1 MRGRAARRDPFNAGG
16 ATRLVVATAK
26 SKKRDQEVTVG
37 NRRLKLTNLD
47 KVLYPKTKT
56 TKAEV
61 IDYHA
66 RVADLILPHLKGRPL
81 TLRRFPEG
89 VGNPGASFF
98 EKNCPKHR
106 PDWVKTTPIYVDRRA
121 GEIDFCLCEN
131 RATLI
136 WMAQLAALELHPSL
150 SKATRMEQPT
160 VLAFDLDPGK
170 PAGLAE
176 CCKVALRV
184 REIFSAFELECFP
197 KVSGGKGLQVYVP
210 LNTKVSYEQTSPFA
224 KAIAQLLEHQTP
236 KEVVSKMAKAE
247 RRGKVFVDWSQNHQK
262 KTTIA
267 VYSLRARERP
277 TASIPLHWREVE
289 RTAKRGEADDLRF
302 EIPAA
307 IERIEREGDLF
318 EPVLKMKQKLPDVE
332 ELGQQQ

>member
-1 MRGRAARRDPFNAGG
+1 
-16 ATRLVVATAK
+16 VVATAK

-224 KAIAQLLEHQTP
+224 KAIAQLLEKQTP

-289 RTAKRGEADDLRF
+289 RTAKRGDADDLRF

-307 IERIEREGDLF
+307 VERIEREGDLF

>member
-1 MRGRAARRDPFNAGG
+1 MPP
-16 ATRLVVATAK
+16 K
-26 SKKRDQEVTVG
+26 PKKRDQEVTVG
-37 NRRLKLTNLD
+37 RRKLKLTNLD

-61 IDYHA
+61 IDYYA
-66 RVADLILPHLKGRPL
+66 RIADAILPHLRGRPL

-89 VGNPGASFF
+89 VGNPRASFF

-106 PDWVKTTPIYVDRRA
+106 PEWVKTTPIYVDRRA

-131 RATLI
+131 RPTLV

-160 VLAFDLDPGK
+160 VLAFDLDPGA
-170 PAGLAE
+170 PAGLVD

-184 REIFSAFELECFP
+184 REIFSAFDLELFP

-210 LNTKVSYEQTSPFA
+210 LNTKVTYEQTGPFA
-224 KAIAQLLEHQTP
+224 KAAAQLLEKQTP

-262 KTTIA
+262 KTTIG
-267 VYSLRARERP
+267 VYSLRARELP
-277 TASIPLHWREVE
+277 TASIPLGWREVE
-289 RTAKRGEADDLRF
+289 RAAKSGEAENLRF
-302 EIPAA
+302 EIPDA
-307 IERIEREGDLF
+307 IERVEKEGDLF
-318 EPVLKMKQKLPDVE
+318 EPVLKLKQRLPDIG
-332 ELGQQQ
+332 ELDAG

>member
-1 MRGRAARRDPFNAGG
+1 LPGG
-16 ATRLVVATAK
+16 GT
-26 SKKRDQEVTVG
+26 KKRNQEVTVG
-37 NRRLKLTNLD
+37 RRKLKLTNLD

-61 IDYHA
+61 IDYYA
-66 RVADLILPHLKGRPL
+66 RVADAILPHLRGRPL

-89 VGNPGASFF
+89 VGKPETSFF

-106 PDWVKTTPIYVDRRA
+106 PEWVKTTPIYVDRRA
-121 GEIDFCLCEN
+121 GEIDFCMCEN
-131 RATLI
+131 LATLT

-150 SKATRMEQPT
+150 SKATRMEKPT
-160 VLAFDLDPGK
+160 VLAFDLDPGA
-170 PAGLAE
+170 PAGLVE
-176 CCKVALRV
+176 CCQVALRV
-184 REIFSAFELECFP
+184 RKLFADLGLESLP

-210 LNTKVSYEQTSPFA
+210 LNTKVTYEQTSSFA
-224 KAIAQLLEHQTP
+224 KAIAQLLERETP
-236 KEVVSKMAKAE
+236 KEVVSKMAKAQ

-277 TASIPLHWREVE
+277 TASLPLHWREVE
-289 RTAKRGEADDLRF
+289 RAAKRGDADNLRF

-307 IERIEREGDLF
+307 IKRVEKEGDLF
-318 EPVLKMKQKLPDVE
+318 EPVLKLKQKLPKLTEVSAEGAD
-332 ELGQQQ
+332 

>member
-1 MRGRAARRDPFNAGG
+1 LPRGG
-16 ATRLVVATAK
+16 T
-26 SKKRDQEVTVG
+26 KKRNQEVTVG
-37 NRRLKLTNLD
+37 RRKLKLTNLD

-61 IDYHA
+61 IDYYA
-66 RVADLILPHLKGRPL
+66 RVGDAILPHLRGRPL

-89 VGNPGASFF
+89 VGKPETSFF

-121 GEIDFCLCEN
+121 GEIHFCMCEN
-131 RATLI
+131 LATLT

-150 SKATRMEQPT
+150 SKATKMEQPT

-170 PAGLAE
+170 PAALVE
-176 CCKVALRV
+176 CCQVALRV
-184 REIFSAFELECFP
+184 RKLFGDLGLESFP

-210 LNTKVSYEQTSPFA
+210 LNTKVTYEETSPFA
-224 KAIAQLLEHQTP
+224 KAVAQLLERETP
-236 KEVVSKMAKAE
+236 KEVVSKMAKAQ

-267 VYSLRARERP
+267 AYSLRARERP
-277 TASIPLHWREVE
+277 TASLPLHWREVE
-289 RTAKRGEADDLRF
+289 RAAKRGDADNLRF

-307 IERIEREGDLF
+307 IKRVDKEGDLF
-318 EPVLKMKQKLPDVE
+318 EPVLKLRQKLP
-332 ELGQQQ
+332 ELTEVSAEGAD

>member
-1 MRGRAARRDPFNAGG
+1 LP
-16 ATRLVVATAK
+16 AK
-26 SKKRDQEVTVG
+26 AKKRDQEVTVG

-47 KVLYPKTKT
+47 KIYYPKTKT

-61 IDYHA
+61 IDYYA
-66 RVADLILPHLKGRPL
+66 RVADVILPHLKGRPL

-131 RATLI
+131 EATLV

-150 SKATRMEQPT
+150 SKATRMEQPSFL
-160 VLAFDLDPGK
+160 VFDLDPGA
-170 PAGLAE
+170 PAGLVE
-176 CCKVALRV
+176 CCKVGLRL
-184 REIFSAFELECFP
+184 RELFGAFGLEGVP
-197 KVSGGKGLQVYVP
+197 KVSGGKGMQIYFP
-210 LNTKVSYEQTSPFA
+210 LNTKVTYEQTNPFA
-224 KAIAQLLEHQTP
+224 KAVAQLLEKQTP
-236 KEVVSKMAKAE
+236 KQVISKMAKVN
-247 RRGKVFVDWSQNHQK
+247 RRGKVLVDWSQNHQK
-262 KTTIA
+262 KTTIG
-267 VYSLRARERP
+267 VYSLRAREHP

-289 RTAKRGEADDLRF
+289 RAAKSGKIDHLHF

-307 IERIEREGDLF
+307 VKRVEKEGDLF
-318 EPVLKMKQKLPDVE
+318 EPVLTLKQKLPALE
-332 ELGQQQ
+332 RLEAS

>member
-1 MRGRAARRDPFNAGG
+1 MAGPK
-16 ATRLVVATAK
+16 A
-26 SKKRDQEVTVG
+26 KKRDQQVTVG
-37 NRRLKLTNLD
+37 RRKLKLTNLD
-47 KVLYPKTKT
+47 KVLYPKTGT

-61 IDYHA
+61 IDYYA
-66 RVADLILPHLKGRPL
+66 RVAEAILPHLRGRPL

-106 PDWVKTTPIYVDRRA
+106 PDWVRTTPIYVDRRA
-121 GEIDFCLCEN
+121 GEIEFCVCQDLP
-131 RATLI
+131 TLT

-160 VLAFDLDPGK
+160 VLAFDLDPGA

-176 CCKVALRV
+176 CCGVALRV
-184 REIFSAFELECFP
+184 RELFAAFELECFP

-210 LNTKVSYEQTSPFA
+210 LNTRVTYASTSPFA
-224 KAIAQLLEHQTP
+224 KAVAQLLEQETP
-236 KEVVSKMAKAE
+236 REVVSKMAKAE

-262 KTTIA
+262 KTTIC
-267 VYSLRARERP
+267 VYSLRAREQP

-289 RTAKRGEADDLRF
+289 RAAKSGKVDQLRF

-307 IERIEREGDLF
+307 IKRVEREGDLF
-318 EPVLKMKQKLPDVE
+318 APVLSLKQKLPEVG
-332 ELGQQQ
+332 ELDAG

>member
-1 MRGRAARRDPFNAGG
+1 MPGG
-16 ATRLVVATAK
+16 GT
-26 SKKRDQEVTVG
+26 KKRNQEVTVG
-37 NRRLKLTNLD
+37 RRKLKLTNLD

-61 IDYHA
+61 IDYYA
-66 RVADLILPHLKGRPL
+66 RVADGILPHLRGRPL

-89 VGNPGASFF
+89 VGKPETSFF

-106 PDWVKTTPIYVDRRA
+106 PEWVKTTPIYVDRRA
-121 GEIDFCLCEN
+121 GTIDFCMCEN
-131 RATLI
+131 LATLT

-160 VLAFDLDPGK
+160 VLAFDLDPGA
-170 PAGLAE
+170 PASLVQ
-176 CCKVALRV
+176 CCQVALRV
-184 REIFSAFELECFP
+184 RKLFADLGLEAFP

-224 KAIAQLLEHQTP
+224 KAVAQLLERETP
-236 KEVVSKMAKAE
+236 KEVVSKMAKAQ

-262 KTTIA
+262 KTTIG

-289 RTAKRGEADDLRF
+289 RAAKRGDAENLRF

-307 IERIEREGDLF
+307 IKRLEKEGDLF
-318 EPVLKMKQKLPDVE
+318 EPVLKLRQRLPKLTEVSDE
-332 ELGQQQ
+332 DAS